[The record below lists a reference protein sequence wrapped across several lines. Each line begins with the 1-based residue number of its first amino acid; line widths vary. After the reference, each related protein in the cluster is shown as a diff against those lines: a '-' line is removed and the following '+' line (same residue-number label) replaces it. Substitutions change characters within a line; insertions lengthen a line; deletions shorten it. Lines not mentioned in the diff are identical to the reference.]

1 MGNRATPTKLK
12 VLTGNPGKRPINENE
27 PEPERGVPKIPIWL
41 YEFPVAVEEWKRESA
56 ILDSIGVMTIA
67 DGAALATRCYLASE
81 IQGLAHDLKTEGR
94 VVEGKANPKAIQI
107 KNLLTEY
114 RQLGSLLGMD
124 PTSRTKLSTSSKGEG
139 KFAGLIGGK
148 K

>member
-107 KNLLTEY
+107 
-114 RQLGSLLGMD
+114 
-124 PTSRTKLSTSSKGEG
+124 
-139 KFAGLIGGK
+139 
-148 K
+148 